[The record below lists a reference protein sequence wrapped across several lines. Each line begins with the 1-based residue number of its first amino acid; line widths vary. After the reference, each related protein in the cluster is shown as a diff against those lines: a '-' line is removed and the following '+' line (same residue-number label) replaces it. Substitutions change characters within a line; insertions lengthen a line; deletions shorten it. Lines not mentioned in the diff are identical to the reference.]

1 MKKKQDKVLS
11 TSERK
16 RLHVAAMVT
25 NEKEWP
31 QSEPNQGLARMF
43 VIMLLVHVVVIGGV
57 IIYDFVSEPEAQGVV
72 SSTAKKTAVPT
83 TTTTT
88 AAATSAPLPVVRDV
102 PVPSQTPVPVAQPV
116 TATPPPAPAT
126 TTPPAAS
133 PESLLPSQFAETP
146 VKTPAEEQKHMISS
160 PIPSP
165 APRAE
170 IVQSEP
176 PAPVERN
183 ETAKFV
189 TETTEKPTNSVRRSI
204 AENRTEVPRASLISP
219 TTPNPVATPSAAR
232 KSLESEEHRST
243 RSTKTGSSTTS
254 KPSSTTAKKRQVE
267 DSLPPNKKPSKPVAT
282 AASHHKVAKGETI
295 YAIARRYKIS
305 EDALMRANSIKNA
318 NGLQIGKTLT
328 IPAK

>member
-72 SSTAKKTAVPT
+72 STSAKKTAATPNT
-83 TTTTT
+83 TST
-88 AAATSAPLPVVRDV
+88 AAATTAALPVVRDLPAPSPA
-102 PVPSQTPVPVAQPV
+102 PVPAATPV
-116 TATPPPAPAT
+116 TATPPAPEV

-146 VKTPAEEQKHMISS
+146 VKAPAEEQKHMISS
-160 PIPSP
+160 PIPTP

-176 PAPVERN
+176 PAPVE
-183 ETAKFV
+183 TTDAAKFT
-189 TETTEKPTNSVRRSI
+189 TETTEKPTTSVRRTI
-204 AENRTEVPRASLISP
+204 AQSRTEVPRASLISP
-219 TTPNPVATPSAAR
+219 TTPSPVATPSAAR
-232 KSLESEEHRST
+232 KSLESDEHPTSRSSNT
-243 RSTKTGSSTTS
+243 SSTASTK
-254 KPSSTTAKKRQVE
+254 PAATTAKKRQVE
-267 DSLPPNKKPSKPVAT
+267 DSPPPAKKPSKPVAT
-282 AASHHKVAKGETI
+282 AAARHKVAKGETI

>member
-72 SSTAKKTAVPT
+72 TTAAKKTAAT
-83 TTTTT
+83 TTTTST
-88 AAATSAPLPVVRDV
+88 AAATTAPLPVVRDV
-102 PVPSQTPVPVAQPV
+102 PAPSPAPVPAAHPV
-116 TATPPPAPAT
+116 TTTTPAPAT

-146 VKTPAEEQKHMISS
+146 VKAPAEEQKHMISS
-160 PIPSP
+160 PIPTP

-176 PAPVERN
+176 PAPVEKSD
-183 ETAKFV
+183 TAKFT
-189 TETTEKPTNSVRRSI
+189 TETTEKPTNSVRRTI
-204 AENRTEVPRASLISP
+204 AQNRTEVPRASLISP
-219 TTPNPVATPSAAR
+219 TTPSPVATPSAAR
-232 KSLESEEHRST
+232 KSLESDEHR
-243 RSTKTGSSTTS
+243 SSTTS
-254 KPSSTTAKKRQVE
+254 STSNSKPATTTAKKRQVE
-267 DSLPPNKKPSKPVAT
+267 DSPPPAKKVSKPVAT
-282 AASHHKVAKGETI
+282 PSAHHKVAKGETI

>member
-11 TSERK
+11 TTERK

-57 IIYDFVSEPEAQGVV
+57 IIYDFVSEPEAQGVAV
-72 SSTAKKTAVPT
+72 STASKKPAST
-83 TTTTT
+83 TTTTST
-88 AAATSAPLPVVRDV
+88 AVATTSAPLPVVRDL
-102 PVPSQTPVPVAQPV
+102 PGSSQTTTPVAQPV
-116 TATPPPAPAT
+116 TTTPPSPAT

-146 VKTPAEEQKHMISS
+146 VKAPAEEQKQMISS
-160 PIPSP
+160 PLPTP

-170 IVQSEP
+170 IVQDDP
-176 PAPVERN
+176 PAPMESN
-183 ETAKFV
+183 EAAKFI
-189 TETTEKPTNSVRRSI
+189 TETSEKPTSSVRRSI

-232 KSLESEEHRST
+232 KSLESEGTSSRSSNSSN
-243 RSTKTGSSTTS
+243 STKQASTT
-254 KPSSTTAKKRQVE
+254 PKKRQVE
-267 DSLPPNKKPSKPVAT
+267 DTPPPAKKTSKPVT
-282 AASHHKVAKGETI
+282 SSTKHTVAKGDTI
-295 YAIARRYKIS
+295 YAIARRYKVS
-305 EDALMRANSIKNA
+305 EDSLMRANAIKKA
-318 NGLQIGKTLT
+318 TGLRIGKTLT

>member
-57 IIYDFVSEPEAQGVV
+57 IIYDFVSEPDAQGAV
-72 SSTAKKTAVPT
+72 STSSKKTAT

-88 AAATSAPLPVVRDV
+88 STAVAATSAPLPVVRDV
-102 PVPSQTPVPVAQPV
+102 PTPAQSSVPVAQPV
-116 TATPPPAPAT
+116 TPTLPAPST
-126 TTPPAAS
+126 VTPPAAS

-146 VKTPAEEQKHMISS
+146 VKSPAEEQKHMITS
-160 PIPSP
+160 PIPTP

-176 PAPVERN
+176 PTSVEKS
-183 ETAKFV
+183 ESEKYI
-189 TETTEKPTNSVRRSI
+189 TETSERPTNSVRRNI
-204 AENRTEVPRASLISP
+204 AENRSEVPRASLISP

-232 KSLESEEHRST
+232 KSLESDEPRTSRSNN
-243 RSTKTGSSTTS
+243 SSSTNSSS
-254 KPSSTTAKKRQVE
+254 KLASTTTKKRQV
-267 DSLPPNKKPSKPVAT
+267 DDTPQSAKKPSKPVAT
-282 AASHHKVAKGETI
+282 AGRHTVAKGDTI
-295 YAIARRYKIS
+295 YAIARRYKVS

-318 NGLQIGKTLT
+318 NGLRIGKALT
-328 IPAK
+328 IPGK

>member
-72 SSTAKKTAVPT
+72 STAAKKTAAT
-83 TTTTT
+83 TTTTST
-88 AAATSAPLPVVRDV
+88 AAATTAPLPVVRDV
-102 PVPSQTPVPVAQPV
+102 PVPSPAPVPAAQPV
-116 TATPPPAPAT
+116 TA
-126 TTPPAAS
+126 TPPAAS

-146 VKTPAEEQKHMISS
+146 VKAPAEEQKHMISS
-160 PIPSP
+160 PIPTP

-176 PAPVERN
+176 PAPVEKT
-183 ETAKFV
+183 EGEKFI
-189 TETTEKPTNSVRRSI
+189 TETTEKPTSSVRRTI
-204 AENRTEVPRASLISP
+204 AQSRTEVPRASLISP
-219 TTPNPVATPSAAR
+219 TTPSPVATPSAAR
-232 KSLESEEHRST
+232 KSLESDEHRST
-243 RSTKTGSSTTS
+243 RSSTTS
-254 KPSSTTAKKRQVE
+254 SNSSSKPTTTTAKKRQVE
-267 DSLPPNKKPSKPVAT
+267 DSPPPAKKVSKPVAAGSARHT
-282 AASHHKVAKGETI
+282 VAKGETI
-295 YAIARRYKIS
+295 YAIARRYKVS
-305 EDALMRANSIKNA
+305 EDALMRANSIKKA

>member
-72 SSTAKKTAVPT
+72 TTAAKKTAAT
-83 TTTTT
+83 TTTTST
-88 AAATSAPLPVVRDV
+88 AAATTAPLPVVRDV
-102 PVPSQTPVPVAQPV
+102 PAPSPAPVPAAHPV
-116 TATPPPAPAT
+116 TTTTPAPAT

-146 VKTPAEEQKHMISS
+146 VKAPAEEQKHMISS
-160 PIPSP
+160 PIPTP

-176 PAPVERN
+176 PAPVEKSD
-183 ETAKFV
+183 TAKFT
-189 TETTEKPTNSVRRSI
+189 TETTEKPTNSVRRTI
-204 AENRTEVPRASLISP
+204 AQNRTEVPRASLISP
-219 TTPNPVATPSAAR
+219 TTPSPVATPSAAR
-232 KSLESEEHRST
+232 KSLESDEHR
-243 RSTKTGSSTTS
+243 SSTTS
-254 KPSSTTAKKRQVE
+254 STSNSKSATTTAKKRQVE
-267 DSLPPNKKPSKPVAT
+267 DSPPPAKKVSKPVAT
-282 AASHHKVAKGETI
+282 PSAHHKVAKGETI